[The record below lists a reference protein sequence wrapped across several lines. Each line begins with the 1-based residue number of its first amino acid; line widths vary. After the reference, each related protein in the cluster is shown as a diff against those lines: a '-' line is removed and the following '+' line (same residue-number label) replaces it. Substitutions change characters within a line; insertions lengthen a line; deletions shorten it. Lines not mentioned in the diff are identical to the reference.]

1 MGIPRV
7 SKCACWGRFGRER
20 TAPNVLERA
29 VQFFMGNRANNGL
42 CRLMGRMFG
51 WYWLWSVGVSG
62 SWSYFFYSEISPS
75 VQSWS
80 VQPFFWVLFYHFFS
94 FSSSILLHLRFFF
107 FTSRPWFFR
116 VRFHLFWVLSSCFLF
131 FLINHDQ
138 KQLPDGGRNFVSS
151 GEEAEKASKEG
162 KGGIPGGCLQ
172 VYHHK
177 GGPTIAPLLGFG
189 VATETPLLW
198 LKPFEGVLSS

>member
-1 MGIPRV
+1 MVCVVSWDACSGDIDCEASEYLDPGVIFSIPKFPQV
-7 SKCACWGRFGRER
+7 F
-20 TAPNVLERA
+20 NLE
-29 VQFFMGNRANNGL
+29 VFN
-42 CRLMGRMFG
+42 
-51 WYWLWSVGVSG
+51 
-62 SWSYFFYSEISPS
+62 
-75 VQSWS
+75 
-80 VQPFFWVLFYHFFS
+80 HFFGF
-94 FSSSILLHLRFFF
+94 FSIISSHFHPRFFFIFVFF